1 MQQQA
6 QQRNAFPGS
15 LSDLV
20 ASFENV
26 KQKGEQVSQT
36 NQESARVVLT
46 VVGTGTAAHRMTNLD
61 QVHKLLDGGYSNMPQ
76 PQDTEKCVRPLCAC
90 VD

>member
-1 MQQQA
+1 MQQQT

-26 KQKGEQVSQT
+26 KQKGEQILGM
-36 NQESARVVLT
+36 RVCVIILMLTGNGNSGTSDDKFGPGAQIAGWRVLEHAAA
-46 VVGTGTAAHRMTNLD
+46 TGH
-61 QVHKLLDGGYSNMPQ
+61 
-76 PQDTEKCVRPLCAC
+76 
-90 VD
+90 

>member
-1 MQQQA
+1 MQQ

-26 KQKGEQVSQT
+26 KQKGEQVPKLIRK
-36 NQESARVVLT
+36 ACDLT
-46 VVGTGTAAHRMTNLD
+46 VCVIILVLAGDGNSGTSDDKFGPGAQVAGRRILEHAAAA
-61 QVHKLLDGGYSNMPQ
+61 GY
-76 PQDTEKCVRPLCAC
+76 
-90 VD
+90 

>member
-6 QQRNAFPGS
+6 QRNAFPGS

-26 KQKGEQVSQT
+26 KQKGEQMH
-36 NQESARVVLT
+36 ARVITLVLT
-46 VVGTGTAAHRMTNLD
+46 GDGNSGTPDDKFGPGAQVAGWRVLEYAAAA
-61 QVHKLLDGGYSNMPQ
+61 GY
-76 PQDTEKCVRPLCAC
+76 
-90 VD
+90 

>member
-26 KQKGEQVSQT
+26 KQKGEYDSRMSYDPRTYWDWEREQ
-36 NQESARVVLT
+36 RH
-46 VVGTGTAAHRMTNLD
+46 TG
-61 QVHKLLDGGYSNMPQ
+61 
-76 PQDTEKCVRPLCAC
+76 
-90 VD
+90 

>member
-26 KQKGEQVSQT
+26 KQKGEYDSRMSYDPRIYWDWEREQ
-36 NQESARVVLT
+36 RH
-46 VVGTGTAAHRMTNLD
+46 TG
-61 QVHKLLDGGYSNMPQ
+61 
-76 PQDTEKCVRPLCAC
+76 
-90 VD
+90 

>member
-1 MQQQA
+1 MQQQT

-26 KQKGEQVSQT
+26 KQKGEQSLGYSGMRACVIIL
-36 NQESARVVLT
+36 VLT
-46 VVGTGTAAHRMTNLD
+46 GNGNSGTSDDKFGPGAQIAGWRVLEHAAATRH
-61 QVHKLLDGGYSNMPQ
+61 
-76 PQDTEKCVRPLCAC
+76 
-90 VD
+90 

>member
-1 MQQQA
+1 MQQQQA

-26 KQKGEQVSQT
+26 KQKGEQVSDLHL
-36 NQESARVVLT
+36 VVLL
-46 VVGTGTAAHRMTNLD
+46 VFIGNGNSPASDDKFGPGA
-61 QVHKLLDGGYSNMPQ
+61 
-76 PQDTEKCVRPLCAC
+76 
-90 VD
+90 